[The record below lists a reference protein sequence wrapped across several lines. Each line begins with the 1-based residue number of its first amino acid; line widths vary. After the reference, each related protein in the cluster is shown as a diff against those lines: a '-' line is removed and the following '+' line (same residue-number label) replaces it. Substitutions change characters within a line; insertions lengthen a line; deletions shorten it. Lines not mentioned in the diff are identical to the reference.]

1 MEDQRL
7 VLPKRRERRKKSVIP
22 FLKKPKKPA
31 QMPEEQFEGRAMS
44 DIIRTHLTL
53 PPPPPPPPPPY
64 ATLSQIYKKRRL
76 PFASL
81 GFTTDGT
88 HSVLIWLKTWSLASK
103 LENLSINFWQILL
116 SFLN

>member
-44 DIIRTHLTL
+44 DIIRTHL
-53 PPPPPPPPPPY
+53 PPPPPHY
-64 ATLSQIYKKRRL
+64 AILSQIYKKRRL

-81 GFTTDGT
+81 GFTTD
-88 HSVLIWLKTWSLASK
+88 IMY
-103 LENLSINFWQILL
+103 
-116 SFLN
+116 